1 VAVAVEK
8 LRLTVTAHRHTAEVL
23 DLILPLECG
32 GCGAPAT
39 RWCDTCA
46 KELLVAADEPQVVNP
61 RIDPEVPVFA
71 LGRYAG
77 ARRQAIL
84 AMKERG
90 RGDLVAPLGRVLAV
104 GVHRLL
110 VWGMVETPLTI
121 VPAPTRRWA
130 ARRRGGDPVSRV
142 AELARVSLAAVAG
155 HPEISV
161 VRALRMRAL
170 ARDSVGLTTSARE
183 RNVAGR
189 VLLRATVPRTE
200 VVVVD
205 DIVTTGATAR
215 ESVRVLQDA
224 GTRVAAVLTIAFA

>member
-1 VAVAVEK
+1 M
-8 LRLTVTAHRHTAEVL
+8 L

-39 RWCDTCA
+39 PWCDACA
-46 KELLVAADEPQVVNP
+46 KELSVAADQPHVVNP
-61 RIDPEVPVFA
+61 RVDPQVPVFT
-71 LGRYAG
+71 LGHYAG
-77 ARRQAIL
+77 ARRHAIL

-90 RGDLVAPLGRVLAV
+90 RGDLVAPLATALAC
-104 GVHRLL
+104 GLHRLL
-110 VWGMVETPLTI
+110 VWGMLETPLTV

-130 ARRRGGDPVSRV
+130 ARRRGGDPVTKV
-142 AELARVSLAAVAG
+142 ATAAVAG
-155 HPEISV
+155 HPEIRV

-189 VLLRATVPRTE
+189 VLLSGRLPTAE

-215 ESVRVLQDA
+215 ESVRVLQAA
-224 GTRVAAVLTIAFA
+224 GARVAAVLAIASA